1 MNIKTIHT
9 LIKVLLILSLLVL
22 SGCVNVPGL
31 NHDPSAWGF
40 KKLKPGT
47 SIDRNKLSYRNIKVN
62 FHDLNKMLKKDF
74 EKLNN
79 GSQYNLDQN
88 LEKY

>member
-31 NHDPSAWGF
+31 NNDPSAWGF
-40 KKLKPGT
+40 KKLKPDAP
-47 SIDRNKLSYRNIKVN
+47 IDYNKLSHKNITIE
-62 FHDLNKMLKKDF
+62 FHNINEMPIKDF
-74 EKLNN
+74 EKIIYSRSKQL
-79 GSQYNLDQN
+79 
-88 LEKY
+88 